1 MSRYEADLSSPANT
15 KQCFCRAEDECPP
28 KGTID
33 LYKCAGTPMFMS
45 MPHFYMGDEK
55 LLNNIESGLNPDK
68 EKHGIYLMFE
78 GVRFVVGTTSFACCK
93 ISIYHFLYPFFLAN
107 WKCFGSS
114 KALSVQFRGETNSRY
129 WSNERYAR
137 SVVPI
142 VLGWRRRTTG
152 TRIYWPN
159 KKLTLFVSKKGLF
172 DLRIASNLDDSI
184 AFQNDENRQNR
195 EVGDDYWRCSWMV
208 CRNS

>member
-1 MSRYEADLSSPANT
+1 MAFISCL
-15 KQCFCRAEDECPP
+15 
-28 KGTID
+28 KG
-33 LYKCAGTPMFMS
+33 CV
-45 MPHFYMGDEK
+45 
-55 LLNNIESGLNPDK
+55 LLLAIQALLAAKFPF
-68 EKHGIYLMFE
+68 I
-78 GVRFVVGTTSFACCK
+78 TSF
-93 ISIYHFLYPFFLAN
+93 IHFFLAN